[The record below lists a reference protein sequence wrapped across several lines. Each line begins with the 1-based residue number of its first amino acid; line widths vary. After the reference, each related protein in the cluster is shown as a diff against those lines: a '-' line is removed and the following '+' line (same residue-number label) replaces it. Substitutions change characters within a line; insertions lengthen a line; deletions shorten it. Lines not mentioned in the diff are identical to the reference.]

1 MGRIKYDI
9 NIKPNEFVYNHWYVK
24 FNSEEACK
32 EFNKECYDAGIF
44 TCIIVV
50 KLGIWHAMTDAEM
63 EILNSSK
70 YSKKY
75 SMNWV

>member
-9 NIKPNEFVYNHWYVK
+9 NIKPNEFVYNHWCVR
-24 FNSEEACK
+24 FTSESACE
-32 EFNKECYDAGIF
+32 EFNRECYDAGIF
-44 TCIIVV
+44 TCTIVV
-50 KLGIWHAMTDAEM
+50 KVNVWHAMTDAEM

-75 SMNWV
+75 SMYWK